1 MRATKLKVKS
11 KKLIL
16 RRLAFCL
23 FALGFFSAFCGCTIV
38 SPEARMRQKVLL
50 YDKDLSATYDQIKVH
65 KSLTLDVLP
74 KIESSKDEL
83 LSQSESVV
91 ASLGQS
97 KNGYKTWFTMVAFH
111 EYELSVIRKYF
122 FVVDERV
129 RNRFRFRQGLR
140 FDCVMALEKEMLNR
154 SYGAESAGQ
163 VVILKYVLDNLRRD
177 INELGGNI
185 DMPSQD
191 NKMLD
196 ISAML
201 IKQILETITFKL
213 GKSGVLAARL
223 SDPRGVEFDHINFGK
238 GRIQMVIEND
248 IVTIKM
254 RLGALV
260 STFEDLEE
268 AEITEQKPSLQS
280 AGEVETVQK

>member
-16 RRLAFCL
+16 RRLAFC
-23 FALGFFSAFCGCTIV
+23 FSAFGFFSAFCGCTIV

-74 KIESSKDEL
+74 KIKSSKDEL

-97 KNGYKTWFTMVAFH
+97 KNGYKTWFTMAAFH
-111 EYELSVIRKYF
+111 EYELSLIRKYF

-129 RNRFRFRQGLR
+129 RNRSRQGLR
-140 FDCVMALEKEMLNR
+140 FDCAMALEKEMLNS
-154 SYGAESAGQ
+154 SYGAESAGR
-163 VVILKYVLDNLRRD
+163 IATLKYVLDNLRRD
-177 INELGGNI
+177 INELGGDI
-185 DMPSQD
+185 DTPSQG

-201 IKQILETITFKL
+201 IKQILETVTLKL

-268 AEITEQKPSLQS
+268 AEITEHKPNLQS
-280 AGEVETVQK
+280 AGKVETFQK

>member
-1 MRATKLKVKS
+1 MRAAELKVKS

-16 RRLAFCL
+16 RRFVFCL
-23 FALGFFSAFCGCTIV
+23 FAFSFFSGFCGCTIV
-38 SPEARMRQKVLL
+38 SPEARRQQKVLL
-50 YDKDLSATYDQIKVH
+50 YDKELSATYDQIKVH

-74 KIESSKDEL
+74 RIESSKDEL

-129 RNRFRFRQGLR
+129 RNRPRQGLR
-140 FDCVMALEKEMLNR
+140 LDCEMALEKEMLNR
-154 SYGAESAGQ
+154 FYAAENTSQIA
-163 VVILKYVLDNLRRD
+163 ILKYALDNLRKD
-177 INELGGNI
+177 INELGGDI

-201 IKQILETITFKL
+201 IKQILETITLKL
-213 GKSGVLAARL
+213 GKSGLLAARL
-223 SDPRGVEFDHINFGK
+223 SDPGGVEFDHINFGK

-268 AEITEQKPSLQS
+268 IEITEQKPNLQS
-280 AGEVETVQK
+280 AGEVKTVQK